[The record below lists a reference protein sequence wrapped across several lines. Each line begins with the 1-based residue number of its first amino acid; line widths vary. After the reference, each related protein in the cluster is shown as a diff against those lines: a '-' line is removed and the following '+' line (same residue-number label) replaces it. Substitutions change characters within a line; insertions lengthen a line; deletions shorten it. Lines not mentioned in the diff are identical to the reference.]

1 MKRKGRNGGDD
12 GGSWLNT
19 YSDMVTLLL
28 TFFVVLFSMSTVE
41 QEKFDELVRSF
52 LKETGTAPTFVI
64 ATSEDPESS
73 GIAYN
78 AGEDDFTTT
87 ESTLETNALPS
98 NMDEL
103 YRYLKTYVEEN
114 NMESSVS
121 ISKENDIIYV
131 RFSNN
136 VLFEPDQYNLTGDSL
151 HTLSFMGKGL
161 KNMESQIRLIQICGH
176 TADTKDPNYPVDD
189 WQLSGERAAS
199 VARFFEKQ
207 EDITPSLLMTVGYGF
222 THPIDTND
230 TVQGRRN
237 NRRAEII
244 IIGKDVKSSMDRELS
259 GTYDSSSYPTIG
271 GGLDLLLPPDTGT
284 SQIPSESSPAAQGT
298 DSVPE
303 SSESTDSEAH
313 MAPSE

>member
-1 MKRKGRNGGDD
+1 MKKKDRNGGDD
-12 GGSWLNT
+12 SGSWMNT

-52 LKETGTAPTFVI
+52 MKETGTAPTFVI
-64 ATSEDPESS
+64 AASEDPESS

-78 AGEDDFTTT
+78 TGEDDFTTT

-103 YRYLKTYVEEN
+103 YRYLKTYVEEH

-121 ISKENDIIYV
+121 ISKENDVIYV

-136 VLFEPDQYNLTGDSL
+136 VLFEPDQYNLTSGSL

-161 KNMESQIRLIQICGH
+161 KNMEDQIQLIQICGH

-207 EDITPSLLMTVGYGF
+207 EGITPSLMMTIGYGF
-222 THPIDTND
+222 THPIDTNE

-237 NRRAEII
+237 NRRVEII
-244 IIGKDVKSSMDRELS
+244 IIGKDVKISMDSELS
-259 GTYDSSSYPTIG
+259 GTYDSSSYPTTG
-271 GGLDLLLPPDTGT
+271 GGLELLIPPSQEDSSLPAGSNTVPQDGD
-284 SQIPSESSPAAQGT
+284 SSP
-298 DSVPE
+298 V
-303 SSESTDSEAH
+303 SSESTESEAH